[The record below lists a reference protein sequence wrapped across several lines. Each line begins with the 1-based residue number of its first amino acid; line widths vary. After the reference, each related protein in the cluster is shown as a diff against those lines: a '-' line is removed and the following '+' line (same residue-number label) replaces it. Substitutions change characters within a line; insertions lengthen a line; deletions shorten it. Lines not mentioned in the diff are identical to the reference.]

1 VKLLYCTYCCRSLLR
16 VGVCISIAHFFCLYY
31 SGTIDH
37 EDWGKFLHTKN
48 KIYTDF
54 DEIRK
59 EIDMETERMAGR
71 NKGICPEPISLKIY
85 STKVVNLTL
94 VDLPGLTK
102 VIIAYY

>member
-1 VKLLYCTYCCRSLLR
+1 M
-16 VGVCISIAHFFCLYY
+16 
-31 SGTIDH
+31 DH
-37 EDWGKFLHTKN
+37 EEWGKFLHTKN

-54 DEIRK
+54 DEIRR
-59 EIDMETERMAGR
+59 EIEGETDRMAGR

-102 VIIAYY
+102 VFHFYYQLVVTFSLSTIFRINNNDWL